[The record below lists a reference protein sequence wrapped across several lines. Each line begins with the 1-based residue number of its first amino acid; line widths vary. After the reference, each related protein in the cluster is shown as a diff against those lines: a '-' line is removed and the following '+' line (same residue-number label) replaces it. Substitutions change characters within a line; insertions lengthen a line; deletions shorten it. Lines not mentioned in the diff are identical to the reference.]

1 MIQENKLK
9 IDHYIIERTL
19 GVGGFGKV
27 KLARH
32 EFTGSEVAIKIINK
46 KKMKSDKMS
55 SKIQREI
62 RLLKYFSHPNMIKLY
77 QVLDTDLNIYL
88 VMEYVSG
95 GELFNLV
102 NEEEGLQEDDARR
115 LFKQICSGIEY
126 CHENL
131 VAHRDLKLENI
142 LVDD

>member
-1 MIQENKLK
+1 
-9 IDHYIIERTL
+9 L

-32 EFTGSEVAIKIINK
+32 EFTGTEVAIKIINK
-46 KKMKSDKMS
+46 KKMKSDKMG

-62 RLLKYFSHPNMIKLY
+62 RLLKYFSHPNMINLY

-102 NEEEGLQEDDARR
+102 NE
-115 LFKQICSGIEY
+115 
-126 CHENL
+126 
-131 VAHRDLKLENI
+131 
-142 LVDD
+142 